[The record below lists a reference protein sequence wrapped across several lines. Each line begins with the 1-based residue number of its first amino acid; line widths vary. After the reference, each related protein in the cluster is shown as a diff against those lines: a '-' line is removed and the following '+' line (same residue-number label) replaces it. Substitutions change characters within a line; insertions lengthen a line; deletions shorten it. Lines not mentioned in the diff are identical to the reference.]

1 MVVILEGLIL
11 LIMLSISFNPHF
23 HRTIIT
29 QVPRPHEC
37 DSHWLYDDTVLPA
50 NLDIGAANLSLD
62 LLAQNVLERYS
73 ISSEFRDALA
83 QLLNG
88 HLVLVEVEA
97 EVGLVVDVA
106 LLLEVERA
114 GILGDELLRDVIVGV
129 VELLEEVGL

>member
-37 DSHWLYDDTVLPA
+37 DFHWLYDDTVLP
-50 NLDIGAANLSLD
+50 ANLSLD